1 MTAIKIIFI
10 YGLFSVL
17 TYFGLSLL
25 INLNQGIDREFDEAF
40 EDNSARMLALLVS
53 SLFWPITII
62 CIIINNIKEE
72 FKNGRN

>member
-1 MTAIKIIFI
+1 MTTIKIIFV

-25 INLNQGIDREFDEAF
+25 INLNQGIDREFDKAF
-40 EDNSARMLALLVS
+40 EDNGARMLALLVS

-62 CIIINNIKEE
+62 CIIINNIKEV

>member
-1 MTAIKIIFI
+1 MTTIKIIFV

-25 INLNQGIDREFDEAF
+25 INLNQGIDREFDKTF
-40 EDNSARMLALLVS
+40 EDNGARMLALLVS

-62 CIIINNIKEE
+62 CIIINNIKEV